1 MNQASKIVSDAL
13 LGMDFK
19 NVEIGGVVYTIKP
32 PTIKVICRA
41 IHHFSNVG
49 MEGDNIMEAIKELPE
64 ATEDM
69 LKGISCFICGND
81 SLVKEL
87 ENGTFE
93 EVKDALD
100 EERVDAGSKTE
111 TVGNTTF
118 FGQIAH
124 LIDTLHL
131 SYTEVFEVIPYRNL
145 LMMQR
150 DKLHAV
156 YGGQKVN
163 RISGKELANRRKK
176 K

>member
-1 MNQASKIVSDAL
+1 M
-13 LGMDFK
+13 
-19 NVEIGGVVYTIKP
+19 
-32 PTIKVICRA
+32 CR
-41 IHHFSNVG
+41 
-49 MEGDNIMEAIKELPE
+49 
-64 ATEDM
+64 
-69 LKGISCFICGND
+69 
-81 SLVKEL
+81 
-87 ENGTFE
+87 
-93 EVKDALD
+93 LD

-131 SYTEVFEVIPYRNL
+131 GYTEVFEIIPYRNL

-150 DKLHAV
+150 DKLHSV
-156 YGGQKVN
+156 SGQKVN

>member
-1 MNQASKIVSDAL
+1 MFLYD
-13 LGMDFK
+13 GYF
-19 NVEIGGVVYTIKP
+19 G
-32 PTIKVICRA
+32 
-41 IHHFSNVG
+41 FSV
-49 MEGDNIMEAIKELPE
+49 
-64 ATEDM
+64 
-69 LKGISCFICGND
+69 CQ
-81 SLVKEL
+81 
-87 ENGTFE
+87 
-93 EVKDALD
+93 LD

>member
-1 MNQASKIVSDAL
+1 MLWKCVFHD
-13 LGMDFK
+13 GYF
-19 NVEIGGVVYTIKP
+19 G
-32 PTIKVICRA
+32 
-41 IHHFSNVG
+41 FSV
-49 MEGDNIMEAIKELPE
+49 
-64 ATEDM
+64 
-69 LKGISCFICGND
+69 CQ
-81 SLVKEL
+81 
-87 ENGTFE
+87 
-93 EVKDALD
+93 LD

-131 SYTEVFEVIPYRNL
+131 SYTEVFEIIPYRNL

-163 RISGKELANRRKK
+163 RISGKELANRRKRNRYGEIILFNFLK
-176 K
+176 LKAESKEEKLNQVGK

>member
-1 MNQASKIVSDAL
+1 MCQ
-13 LGMDFK
+13 LG
-19 NVEIGGVVYTIKP
+19 
-32 PTIKVICRA
+32 
-41 IHHFSNVG
+41 
-49 MEGDNIMEAIKELPE
+49 
-64 ATEDM
+64 
-69 LKGISCFICGND
+69 
-81 SLVKEL
+81 
-87 ENGTFE
+87 
-93 EVKDALD
+93 

-131 SYTEVFEVIPYRNL
+131 GYTEVFEIIPYRNL

-150 DKLHAV
+150 DKLHSV
-156 YGGQKVN
+156 SGQKVN

>member
-1 MNQASKIVSDAL
+1 MCQ
-13 LGMDFK
+13 
-19 NVEIGGVVYTIKP
+19 
-32 PTIKVICRA
+32 
-41 IHHFSNVG
+41 
-49 MEGDNIMEAIKELPE
+49 
-64 ATEDM
+64 
-69 LKGISCFICGND
+69 
-81 SLVKEL
+81 
-87 ENGTFE
+87 
-93 EVKDALD
+93 LD
-100 EERVDAGSKTE
+100 EERVDAGSETE

-156 YGGQKVN
+156 HNGHKVK

-176 K
+176 R

>member
-49 MEGDNIMEAIKELPE
+49 MEGDNIVEAIKELPE
-64 ATEDM
+64 
-69 LKGISCFICGND
+69 
-81 SLVKEL
+81 V
-87 ENGTFE
+87 
-93 EVKDALD
+93 
-100 EERVDAGSKTE
+100 

-150 DKLHAV
+150 DKLHTV
-156 YGGQKVN
+156 SGQKVN

>member
-1 MNQASKIVSDAL
+1 MCQ
-13 LGMDFK
+13 
-19 NVEIGGVVYTIKP
+19 
-32 PTIKVICRA
+32 
-41 IHHFSNVG
+41 
-49 MEGDNIMEAIKELPE
+49 
-64 ATEDM
+64 
-69 LKGISCFICGND
+69 
-81 SLVKEL
+81 
-87 ENGTFE
+87 
-93 EVKDALD
+93 LD

-131 SYTEVFEVIPYRNL
+131 SYTEVFEIIPSRNL

-150 DKLHAV
+150 DKLRAV

>member
-1 MNQASKIVSDAL
+1 MMDISAFQCVSS
-13 LGMDFK
+13 MR
-19 NVEIGGVVYTIKP
+19 NV
-32 PTIKVICRA
+32 
-41 IHHFSNVG
+41 S
-49 MEGDNIMEAIKELPE
+49 
-64 ATEDM
+64 M
-69 LKGISCFICGND
+69 L
-81 SLVKEL
+81 
-87 ENGTFE
+87 
-93 EVKDALD
+93 AA
-100 EERVDAGSKTE
+100 RPE